1 MKTIIITGGTSGI
14 GLDIANYFYKKN
26 FNIAIGGIGNGK
38 IIRNLKKN
46 FNIKKSLVLPLDLTE
61 KKNIKKFVLQTKKKF
76 KKIDVLVNC
85 AGRQHVSPIASFSDK
100 IWEYIINLNLTAPFR
115 MIKEV
120 LPIMRKNKWGRII
133 NISSVHGKVASKF
146 KSGYVSS
153 KHGLV
158 GLTKVVALE
167 TAEENITCNSI
178 GPGFVLTELVNDQ
191 IKKISKKRKVSF
203 DKAKKDIIS
212 EKHPSKKFVDK
223 NDVSKMVY
231 YLTTDEAAQITG
243 SNLII
248 DGGWSAQ

>member
-1 MKTIIITGGTSGI
+1 MTTMEIT
-14 GLDIANYFYKKN
+14 
-26 FNIAIGGIGNGK
+26 
-38 IIRNLKKN
+38 
-46 FNIKKSLVLPLDLTE
+46 
-61 KKNIKKFVLQTKKKF
+61 
-76 KKIDVLVNC
+76 
-85 AGRQHVSPIASFSDK
+85 ASVCSFCD
-100 IWEYIINLNLTAPFR
+100 A
-115 MIKEV
+115 
-120 LPIMRKNKWGRII
+120 
-133 NISSVHGKVASKF
+133 VASKF

-203 DKAKKDIIS
+203 DKAKKDVIS
-212 EKHPSKKFVDK
+212 EKHPSKKFVNK
-223 NDVSKMVY
+223 SDVSKMVY

>member
-1 MKTIIITGGTSGI
+1 MRTIIITGGTSGI
-14 GLDIANYFYKKN
+14 GLDIAKFFYKKN
-26 FNIAIGGIGNGK
+26 YNISIAGLINKNEMKKIKLLFNSNRSIVMNA
-38 IIRNLKKN
+38 NLLNKKN
-46 FNIKKSLVLPLDLTE
+46 LY
-61 KKNIKKFVLQTKKKF
+61 KFVKNTTKKF

-85 AGRQHVSPIASFSDK
+85 AGRQHVAPITKFTDD
-100 IWEYIINLNLTAPFR
+100 IWEYIIELNLTTPFR

-120 LPIMRKNKWGRII
+120 LPIMRRNKWGRII

-223 NDVSKMVY
+223 SDVSKMVY

>member
-1 MKTIIITGGTSGI
+1 MEGCFSLIISFFALSNETFLFLEIFLI
-14 GLDIANYFYKKN
+14 W
-26 FNIAIGGIGNGK
+26 
-38 IIRNLKKN
+38 
-46 FNIKKSLVLPLDLTE
+46 SLT
-61 KKNIKKFVLQTKKKF
+61 
-76 KKIDVLVNC
+76 
-85 AGRQHVSPIASFSDK
+85 
-100 IWEYIINLNLTAPFR
+100 
-115 MIKEV
+115 
-120 LPIMRKNKWGRII
+120 
-133 NISSVHGKVASKF
+133 SSVRTNPGPIELQVIFSSA
-146 KSGYVSS
+146 VSR
-153 KHGLV
+153 
-158 GLTKVVALE
+158 ALE

-223 NDVSKMVY
+223 SDVSKMVY